1 MPALTKIQRPAT
13 PMMIFHVAMP
23 AIDGTMKGAER
34 TTATA
39 NPPRRFPAFMLTD
52 GKLAPVIVV
61 IAG

>member
-1 MPALTKIQRPAT
+1 M

-23 AIDGTMKGAER
+23 PTDGTMKGAER
-34 TTATA
+34 RTATA
-39 NPPRRFPAFMLTD
+39 SAPRRFPAFMLTD